1 MSDRSNIELK
11 MDVLNEKSNEFVS
24 VTDLYD
30 ISIFTDENM
39 LEFQN
44 RETQENTY
52 YADVGIKVFLDNR
65 EQTENAFLSGLF
77 LEEVTVSKKEELTSE
92 SQTMNTGIFLIGV
105 FVFIIFV
112 LAMLRYN
119 IYRRFR
125 RRKDADNGNLYR

>member
-52 YADVGIKVFLDNR
+52 
-65 EQTENAFLSGLF
+65 LS
-77 LEEVTVSKKEELTSE
+77 
-92 SQTMNTGIFLIGV
+92 LIH
-105 FVFIIFV
+105 I
-112 LAMLRYN
+112 
-119 IYRRFR
+119 
-125 RRKDADNGNLYR
+125 